1 MTANTPDAKQP
12 SDCSNMSE
20 IRAGIDQIDRLIISL
35 LGDRLGYVHEAAKFK
50 TSEESVR
57 ALDRVESM
65 LEDRERWAAEE
76 GLQPEAIR
84 KLYADLIQYF
94 TDHELNEWSTPR

>member
-12 SDCSNMSE
+12 SECSNMNE

-35 LGDRLGYVHEAAKFK
+35 LGDRLEYVHAAANFK

-65 LEDRERWAAEE
+65 LEDREHWAAED

-84 KLYADLIQYF
+84 KLFVDLIQYF
-94 TDHELNEWSTPR
+94 TEHELDQWSTSQ